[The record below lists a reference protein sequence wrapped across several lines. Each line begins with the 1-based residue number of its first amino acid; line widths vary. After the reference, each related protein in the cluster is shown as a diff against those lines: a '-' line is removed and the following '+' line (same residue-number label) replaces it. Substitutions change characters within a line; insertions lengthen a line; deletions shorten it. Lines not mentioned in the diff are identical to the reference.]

1 MTERDASD
9 LPGQQARPASL
20 DRTRPLAGKVG
31 VVTGG
36 SRGIGFAIARLF
48 VALGANVLIV
58 SRREDSLAAAVQA
71 IRTTVL
77 DAGTIDYCV
86 GAADQQDAART
97 AVSRAVNE
105 LGGLDILIN
114 NAGTNPHFGP
124 LTGLTRAQADK
135 TTAVN
140 LYAPL
145 MWAQVAWEEAMSEHG
160 GVILNIS
167 SEGAFVV
174 QTNIAWYN
182 ATKAALLH
190 LTRHL
195 AASLAPTVRVNA
207 IAPGLIKTDMSRAL
221 WADGDDGVASSPPMG
236 RLGEPEDI
244 AEAAAF
250 LCSETAS
257 WITGQTLVV
266 DGGALITPV
275 D

>member
-1 MTERDASD
+1 MTLVSD
-9 LPGQQARPASL
+9 EQAQPASL
-20 DRTRPLAGKVG
+20 DRTTPLAGKVA

-48 VALGANVLIV
+48 VNLGANVLIV
-58 SRREDSLAAAVQA
+58 SRRESSLATAVQA
-71 IRTTVL
+71 IRTTMP
-77 DAGTIDYCV
+77 ATGTIDYCV

-97 AVSRAVNE
+97 AVSRAVHE
-105 LGGLDILIN
+105 MGGLDILVN
-114 NAGTNPHFGP
+114 NAGTNPYFGP
-124 LTGLTRAQADK
+124 LTGLTRDQADK

-145 MWAQVAWEEAMSEHG
+145 LWAQVAWEEAMSKHG

-167 SEGAFVV
+167 SEGAFAV

-195 AASLAPTVRVNA
+195 AVSFAPTVRVNA
-207 IAPGLIKTDMSRAL
+207 IAPGVIKTDMSREL
-221 WADGDDGVASSPPMG
+221 WVDQENRIASSLPMG

-250 LCSETAS
+250 LCSESAS

-266 DGGALITPV
+266 DGGALVTPV